1 MPVCPTPFDDP
12 VLSGLLDGGIAGSGV
27 TDGETGVASGFL
39 PGTVLGVVFGVKFG
53 LVPGVTFGLVPGVAF
68 GFVPGIGFG
77 DTGVVSG
84 GMVLLGFV
92 VVLLGLVV
100 WFCWFCGIELCEPIA
115 LGLVD
120 GAAFPVLP
128 VRACAKAQQPHSR
141 SMLVESSSLRFILSP
156 LVQN

>member
-1 MPVCPTPFDDP
+1 MGVAPVCPTPFDEP
-12 VLSGLLDGGIAGSGV
+12 VLSGSPDGGTAGSGV
-27 TDGETGVASGFL
+27 TVGETGVASGFV
-39 PGTVLGVVFGVKFG
+39 PGTVFGVVFGVKFG
-53 LVPGVTFGLVPGVAF
+53 LVPGVTFGLVPVVAFGLVPGVTF
-68 GFVPGIGFG
+68 GFVPGTAFG

-100 WFCWFCGIELCEPIA
+100 WVRGIELCDCA
-115 LGLVD
+115 F
-120 GAAFPVLP
+120 AALP

-141 SMLVESSSLRFILSP
+141 SMLIESSSLRFILSP